1 MDSTNGS
8 GLSGGVYCV
17 LLRRGSDCWEKQLGI
32 DTLRN
37 PWAISDSLLK
47 ICKPYNPTVFL

>member
-47 ICKPYNPTVFL
+47 IRKPYNPTVFL